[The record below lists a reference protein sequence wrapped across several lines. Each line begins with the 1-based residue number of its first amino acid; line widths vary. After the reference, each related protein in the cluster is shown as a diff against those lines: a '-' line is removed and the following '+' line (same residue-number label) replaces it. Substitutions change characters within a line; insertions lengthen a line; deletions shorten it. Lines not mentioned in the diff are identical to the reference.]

1 MFYFLTIIRHSYTF
15 NKYLYYIKTNIY
27 IIKVFCM
34 YKLYIYIYLSKKY
47 FKILIQK
54 YKKMLIKIMKIKKFL
69 LYERR
74 KIVDFFNLV
83 ILI

>member
-1 MFYFLTIIRHSYTF
+1 M
-15 NKYLYYIKTNIY
+15 
-27 IIKVFCM
+27 FCM
-34 YKLYIYIYLSKKY
+34 YKLYIYLSKKY

-54 YKKMLIKIMKIKKFL
+54 YKKMLIKMMKIIKNNKKFL

>member
-1 MFYFLTIIRHSYTF
+1 
-15 NKYLYYIKTNIY
+15 
-27 IIKVFCM
+27 M
-34 YKLYIYIYLSKKY
+34 YKLYIYLSKKY

-54 YKKMLIKIMKIKKFL
+54 YKKMLIKMMKIIKNNKKFL